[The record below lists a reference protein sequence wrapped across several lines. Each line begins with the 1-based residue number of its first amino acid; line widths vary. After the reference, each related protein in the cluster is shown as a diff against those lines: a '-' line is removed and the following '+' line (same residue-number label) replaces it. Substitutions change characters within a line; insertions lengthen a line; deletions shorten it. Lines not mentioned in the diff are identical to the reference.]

1 MKELIKYWYSWF
13 KKQPWVLKWFL
24 WLILLMPL
32 ISMFHDK
39 KGGFSFLQIAGFI
52 CFLLSA
58 KTIITKKVR
67 LLPYEIFLIFFGS
80 LLVFNNVIFFLLNV
94 SFVNFGFVLKNLLP
108 LLLYFYLR
116 RIIKSRNE
124 FDGILLTFFVASIL
138 PISIML
144 YEFFFAPI
152 KEVYTQ
158 ESRGGFIRLSGFYA
172 DIFSYMAYIIGDF
185 IIISYFILRTK
196 LSFSTLQFG
205 MFIGLILIGLLSL
218 SHQASWAVFFTIL
231 FLFLRFSRG
240 SKTSKKIWGILLIS
254 SIVGGSFFL
263 ENYITPLF
271 NKEISAYQGTLN
283 QEKALNGRIVRWKIY
298 FDRWDKVSIGSHL
311 FGVGTSGSV
320 HTKAMM
326 SGGMHSDYVRFL
338 FSTGILGVLSY
349 ILFYIFLLF
358 RKKGL
363 QKPDKFILLSG
374 IAVMILYAISA
385 NPFGASG
392 SLIYVILAT
401 FAFGAIGKNRIYGNI
416 QK

>member
-1 MKELIKYWYSWF
+1 
-13 KKQPWVLKWFL
+13 
-24 WLILLMPL
+24 
-32 ISMFHDK
+32 
-39 KGGFSFLQIAGFI
+39 
-52 CFLLSA
+52 
-58 KTIITKKVR
+58 
-67 LLPYEIFLIFFGS
+67 
-80 LLVFNNVIFFLLNV
+80 
-94 SFVNFGFVLKNLLP
+94 
-108 LLLYFYLR
+108 
-116 RIIKSRNE
+116 
-124 FDGILLTFFVASIL
+124 
-138 PISIML
+138 
-144 YEFFFAPI
+144 
-152 KEVYTQ
+152 
-158 ESRGGFIRLSGFYA
+158 
-172 DIFSYMAYIIGDF
+172 
-185 IIISYFILRTK
+185 
-196 LSFSTLQFG
+196 

-231 FLFLRFSRG
+231 FLFLWFSRG

-298 FDRWDKVSIGSHL
+298 FDRWDKMSIGSHL
-311 FGVGTSGSV
+311 FGVGTTGSV
-320 HTKAMM
+320 YTKSMM